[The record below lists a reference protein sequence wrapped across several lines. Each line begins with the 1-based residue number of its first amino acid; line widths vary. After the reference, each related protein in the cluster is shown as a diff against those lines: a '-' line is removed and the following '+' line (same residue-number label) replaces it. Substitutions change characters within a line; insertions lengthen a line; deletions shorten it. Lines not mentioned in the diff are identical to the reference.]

1 MVVRRKKWFA
11 KKRHPK
17 KRAKGKA
24 KFQTTPGKRKRNYS
38 YEDHG
43 VKRFSNELAPCDD
56 KRKEKII
63 LRDYVDSKG
72 KLHKAHIHF
81 NRTTLSSSGKKRK
94 QTNYAILE
102 FDYVNRALGVV
113 AEIDGIGHYSGMVW
127 GGHAYLAGRENDI
140 IKEKYCEAMG
150 WILVRISNL
159 KGGNV
164 DLKNEQE
171 IRRIMTQ
178 GAKGSDMACC
188 GWPEFNRRIDIKLKQ
203 VRGRLGTRAPP
214 RGVPILRTVTPCIRK
229 VSRPST
235 PIVRQRKVDRISR
248 NNRLEEKMLRI
259 NSL

>member
-1 MVVRRKKWFA
+1 MVVRRKKWFP
-11 KKRHPK
+11 KKRA

-24 KFQTTPGKRKRNYS
+24 KFKTAPGKRKRNFS

-43 VKRFSNELAPCDD
+43 VKRFSTELAPCDD
-56 KRKEKII
+56 KRKQKIN

-72 KLHKAHIHF
+72 KLQKADIHF
-81 NRTTLSSSGKKRK
+81 NRTTLTSSGKKRK
-94 QTNYAILE
+94 QTDYAILE

-140 IKEKYCEAMG
+140 IKELYCKAKG

-159 KGGNV
+159 KGGNI
-164 DLKNEQE
+164 DLKSEHE
-171 IRRIMTQ
+171 LRRIMAQ
-178 GAKGSDMACC
+178 GVKGSDMACC
-188 GWPEFNRRIDIKLKQ
+188 GWPEFNRRITIKIQQ
-203 VRGRLGTRAPP
+203 VRMRLGSRAPP
-214 RGVPILRTVTPCIRK
+214 QGVQILRPVTPCIRM

-235 PIVRQRKVDRISR
+235 PIVRVRKVDNIARR
-248 NNRLEEKMLRI
+248 NKIDDKILRI